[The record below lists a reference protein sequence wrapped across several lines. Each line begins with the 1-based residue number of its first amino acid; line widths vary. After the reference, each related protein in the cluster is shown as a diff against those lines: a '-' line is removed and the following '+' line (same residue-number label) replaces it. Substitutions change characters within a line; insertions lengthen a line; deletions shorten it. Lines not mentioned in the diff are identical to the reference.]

1 MNHPFLSNGHRIF
14 HVLLSGGFFL
24 LLSCQSDPIVLN
36 PPGGYEYINQTFK
49 LDVSSSYSLQ
59 GNSHTGYSPRLYS
72 GKLNNS
78 DTVSILIKLKPE
90 VLDSHQIC
98 IADSIFDITL
108 ELTSTKQIAIL
119 DDSTFIDTSFQIN
132 ALKYFKC

>member
-1 MNHPFLSNGHRIF
+1 MNFPLPPSVHRIF
-14 HVLLSGGFFL
+14 NVLLLGAFVL
-24 LLSCQSDPIVLN
+24 LFSCQSDPIILN

-59 GNSHTGYSPRLYS
+59 GDSHTGYSPRLYS

-78 DTVSILIKLKPE
+78 DIVSILIKLKPE

-108 ELTSTKQIAIL
+108 ELTSTKQI
-119 DDSTFIDTSFQIN
+119 
-132 ALKYFKC
+132 